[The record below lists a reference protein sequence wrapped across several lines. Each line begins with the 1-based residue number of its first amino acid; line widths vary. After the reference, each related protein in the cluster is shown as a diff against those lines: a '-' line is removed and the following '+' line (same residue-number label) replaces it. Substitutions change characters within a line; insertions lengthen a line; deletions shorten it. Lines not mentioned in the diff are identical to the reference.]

1 MVRAS
6 QIIAAIA
13 ISMASIAIVPSTALA
28 QTGAASTQSA
38 DRKFSPESGALVTE
52 ATDYA
57 AEGNYKKAI
66 KRLKKA
72 RDISSLKPY
81 EIGVIEQ
88 MLGNYYYKQNKND
101 DAIDHFERAL
111 ASGGLLAAD
120 QYKLNKSAAQIM
132 IADGQ
137 YNDGANRLATILS
150 GADRSSPKY
159 TKMIM
164 QAYIQGKNYPA
175 ALPWAENWF
184 GQLQNRERKHYDTMR
199 FLYQKQG
206 QDANQLAL
214 LETMTQLWPGEKAL
228 WNARMSLLVK
238 LGRKSEVVGVYE
250 AMYMR
255 GLLTSEA
262 ELLKL
267 VDFQAFYKNYSAAI
281 NLLDREVAAGRIH
294 NSATIADKRENIQ
307 AHAALNARP

>member
-1 MVRAS
+1 MVRACKLIAAFAITS
-6 QIIAAIA
+6 TAFAITPSAAIA
-13 ISMASIAIVPSTALA
+13 QTNAAMA
-28 QTGAASTQSA
+28 QSA

-52 ATDYA
+52 AMDYA
-57 AEGNYKKAI
+57 AEGNFKKAI

-137 YNDGANRLATILS
+137 YNEGANRLATILS
-150 GADRSSPKY
+150 SADRSSAKY
-159 TKMIM
+159 SKMII
-164 QAYIQGKNYPA
+164 QAYLQGKNYAA
-175 ALPWAENWF
+175 ALPWAETWF

-214 LETMTQLWPGEKAL
+214 LQTMTQLWPNEKPL
-228 WNARMSLLVK
+228 WNAQMSLLVK

-250 AMYMR
+250 AMYLK
-255 GLLTSEA
+255 GLLSTEA

-267 VDFQAFYKNYSAAI
+267 ADFYAFYKNYSAAI
-281 NLLDREVAAGRIH
+281 SLLDREIAAGRIQ
-294 NSATIADKRENIQ
+294 NSAEIAAKRDNIQ
-307 AHAALNARP
+307 AHAALSAQP